1 MNTMFGPP
9 IVFGLPLCGIAML
22 ATALIFIATGFA
34 IVQKIVDI
42 EV

>member
-1 MNTMFGPP
+1 MR
-9 IVFGLPLCGIAML
+9 PLVKICGITRVQDAML
-22 ATALIFIATGFA
+22 AAALIFIATGFA